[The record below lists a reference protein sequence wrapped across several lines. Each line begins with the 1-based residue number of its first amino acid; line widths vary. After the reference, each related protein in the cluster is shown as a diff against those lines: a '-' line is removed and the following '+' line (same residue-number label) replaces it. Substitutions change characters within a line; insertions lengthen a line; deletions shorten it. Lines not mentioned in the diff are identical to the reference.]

1 MSLKKEPEYYVM
13 KRNLIAIIP
22 TIALALLL
30 FLFSFHRLRAD
41 PPALSIIMSSSNQVS
56 LTVTNGF
63 NTNIYEIYFS
73 EFLSTNSMFDANSG
87 WTFWASGTPGQTNFI
102 ATTDETETGFF
113 RALNG
118 NDWDNDGVIN
128 SQDARPNDP
137 TIGILTVTIE
147 SPTNN
152 STVY

>member
-1 MSLKKEPEYYVM
+1 VFVKKPSLRM
-13 KRNLIAIIP
+13 KRSLTAIVP
-22 TIALALLL
+22 TTALAFLFLLL
-30 FLFSFHRLRAD
+30 SFHFLRAD
-41 PPALSIIMSSSNQVS
+41 PPALSIFLSASNQVS
-56 LTVTNGF
+56 LTVTNGV

-73 EFLSTNSMFDANSG
+73 EFLSTNSIFDANSG
-87 WTFWASGTPGQTNFI
+87 WTFWASGATGQTNFI

-118 NDWDNDGVIN
+118 NDWDNDGIIN